1 MHICL
6 FAHRCKDESDT
17 GSTSADETWGGIGEF
32 EYSLKGLPH
41 AIRHVKELV
50 MRGGHHDAFCT
61 VVPEAGHKHFNK
73 MAARFSRKYASL
85 NQSQDGMLSWV
96 NRQKVWSEVV
106 RLSKRQQQAVA
117 TPSQNTVPPPSQD
130 TASTAT
136 TFMTK
141 KLTTPLSYTEGW
153 HGKSFSIRH
162 GRPGN
167 WGSRLLSSKVR
178 VTRHELLT
186 LICQQLGTK
195 EPERADIERVLTNL
209 HLRCYGTLK
218 TTDPDRTFV
227 GISTTQPR
235 RRDFVRLGGHGK
247 DPQTTCLSVQVIM
260 FVKVSGFVKNPSED
274 ELELPEELRHPPSN
288 YKNVV
293 FTLIR
298 WLSPHQDAI
307 LRDEQLRPICT
318 TPFDINHALWKFS
331 LLQSRRVSFNPTA
344 NAFASQL
351 HMFDGKDTASRLE
364 CAENEAFAYYDLIEP
379 ESLSTFMNCTRVN
392 LDQNDIME
400 TITFPFHD
408 ADTYNYA

>member
-6 FAHRCKDESDT
+6 LAHRCKDESDT
-17 GSTSADETWGGIGEF
+17 GSTSADETWGGLGEF

-106 RLSKRQQQAVA
+106 RLSKIQHQAVA
-117 TPSQNTVPPPSQD
+117 TPSQD

-153 HGKSFSIRH
+153 HCHTYPMRQ
-162 GRPGN
+162 GRPCI
-167 WGSRLLSSKVR
+167 WGTRLLSSKVR

-186 LICQQLGTK
+186 LICQRLGIK
-195 EPERADIERVLTNL
+195 KPERADIERVLTNL
-209 HLRCYGTLK
+209 HLQCYGTLK

-235 RRDFVRLGGHGK
+235 RRDFVRLGGHAK
-247 DPQTTCLSVQVIM
+247 DTLTTCLSVQVIM
-260 FVKVSGFVKNPSED
+260 FVKVSGFVKNPSEG

-379 ESLSTFMNCTRVN
+379 ESLSTYMNCTRVN

-408 ADTYNYA
+408 TDTYNFV